1 MQEPS
6 SPGNFRAQ
14 QLGYKDVLPS
24 RLESN
29 PDAFGPKYESLGD
42 ALKSFNQKMVLG
54 EDDISGELSFYKL
67 FTRKSSSFVWNAFDL
82 IFPVKYLCLSLQLQ

>member
-1 MQEPS
+1 M
-6 SPGNFRAQ
+6 
-14 QLGYKDVLPS
+14 LPS

-54 EDDISGELSFYKL
+54 EDEIPGKKSDICAHCTNFMGKARACLKCCKLNICDHVLKCSGKF
-67 FTRKSSSFVWNAFDL
+67 
-82 IFPVKYLCLSLQLQ
+82 

>member
-14 QLGYKDVLPS
+14 QIGYKDVLPS
-24 RLESN
+24 RFESN

-54 EDDISGELSFYKL
+54 EDDISGELNLYYH
-67 FTRKSSSFVWNAFDL
+67 FTNYSQEKVQAML
-82 IFPVKYLCLSLQLQ
+82 EVHLT